1 MARSLVLQGN
11 GEGGGGLASSSLF
24 LDPWLVP
31 QGDGLRTL
39 AESVA
44 ERAERGPI
52 NRGRSPRKD
61 AALRKRHCVGNLLA
75 NLAYLTLNRHL
86 EPGTGLAAATA
97 KTKPTRYD
105 RADYPRH
112 LLAPLLE
119 HLEGEGF
126 IVRHPYVFKQRLTT
140 LEPTPAFADL
150 MAHHRVTMGDIGRE
164 PGGESIWL
172 RARTGEEQFGREP
185 PPKTLIPYQDTAES
199 QLLREQVEQVDAFL
213 RRADIRLDGRP
224 YAPFALRRMFLLRHS
239 GDPESFTLNG
249 RLAGGWWMDL
259 PSKERHLI
267 TIGGEDIADLDYSAM
282 FANLAYLK
290 IEAGLPE
297 GDPYEVPGLED
308 HRAGA
313 KVGLLSLLSRSSDM
327 QRLAPDLKALLPPG
341 WTAGRLMEAMAK
353 RHPRIAH
360 LFGSD
365 IGIDLMFQ
373 ESAILMDLLERL
385 ERQGVPALPFH
396 DGIAVPVSAKAA
408 AASAMEEASRA
419 ALGVALPVKEK
430 PIWRPAAA
438 A

>member
-1 MARSLVLQGN
+1 
-11 GEGGGGLASSSLF
+11 LASSSLF
-24 LDPWLVP
+24 LDPWLIP

-44 ERAERGPI
+44 ERAERGLT
-52 NRGRSPRKD
+52 NRLRSPRKD
-61 AALRKRHCVGNLLA
+61 AALRRRRCVGNLLA
-75 NLAYLTLNRHL
+75 NIAYLTLNCHL
-86 EPGTGLAAATA
+86 EPGTRLAAATA
-97 KTKPTRYD
+97 KTKPSRYH

-119 HLEGEGF
+119 HLEDEGL
-126 IVRHPYVFKQRLTT
+126 IIRHPYVFKQRLTT
-140 LEPTPAFADL
+140 LEPTPAFANL
-150 MAHHRVTMGDIGRE
+150 LAHHAVTMGDIDRE

-185 PPKTLIPYQDTAES
+185 PPKTLIPYQETSES
-199 QLLREQVEQVDAFL
+199 LLLREQVEQADAFL
-213 RRADIRLDGRP
+213 RGADIRLDSGP
-224 YAPFALRRMFLLRHS
+224 YAPFALRRMFLLRHP

-259 PSKERHLI
+259 PSKERHLV
-267 TIGGEDIADLDYSAM
+267 TIGGEDIADLDYAAM
-282 FANLAYLK
+282 FAHLAYLR
-290 IEAGLPE
+290 IGAGFPK
-297 GDPYEVPGLED
+297 GDLYEVPGLEE
-308 HRAGA
+308 HRAAA

-327 QRLAPDLKALLPPG
+327 QRLASDLKALLPDG
-341 WTAGRLMEAMAK
+341 WTAGRLMEAMTK

-365 IGIDLMFQ
+365 VGIDLMFQ
-373 ESAILMDLLERL
+373 ESTILMDLLKRL

-396 DGIAVPVSAKAA
+396 DGIAVPTSAKGV

-419 ALGVALPVKEK
+419 ALGVPLPVKEK
-430 PIWRPAAA
+430 TIWRPAASA